1 MPDGFNL
8 PVTLEQIAAVIRQ
21 MTPQQRAKLEALAS
35 APDTGGDQATPAG
48 PPLITAEHMIFSG
61 VNGAT
66 GGYLL
71 PPKTPNEL
79 FAWISGEEKREIE
92 DDADNL
98 AGLWQKVEK
107 KKTRG
112 VIAGIDPIKPEEAGW
127 GIVYHPQTPKA
138 VRDKLAPLVEYRKQQ
153 CKRDAS
159 GLPVEF
165 EYDPIKDESAYG
177 FRLRHG
183 QAHGAVNPQKLP
195 YYLLIVG
202 PPTHIPFRFQYS
214 LDSHHAVGRL
224 HFDDVDDYGRYVAS
238 VLDYE
243 GQDIAVP
250 RQRRATFFGPDSD
263 EAMALSAKYLIQ
275 PLAEALHE
283 KDMEFVS
290 GNQARYH
297 AEHLVPQ
304 DSTRQGLLDLLA
316 RDSDQPALIFTA
328 THGLGFP
335 QKHPQQLSDQGA
347 LVCQGWP
354 GSDNWPQNQPVPE
367 NLYVPARHL
376 PARRFDGLMVFSF
389 ACYSAGTPAMSDFAH
404 IKDHAPLELA
414 PEPFV
419 AHWPQRLLAQGALA
433 FIGHV
438 DRAWFYSYGWPGA
451 GQQTDTFEST
461 LNVILSGKPVGHA
474 MEHFQYKYLDLNNH
488 LTEDGLLDRFGI
500 DQETNQEITR
510 LWTAR
515 NDARSYILLG
525 DPLVR
530 LRPELMAKVN

>member
-1 MPDGFNL
+1 MPEGLAL

-21 MTPQQRAKLEALAS
+21 MTPQQRAELEALLS
-35 APDTGGDQATPAG
+35 APGSVGAGAAPGAG
-48 PPLITAEHMIFSG
+48 PVITAEHMIFSG

-71 PPKTPNEL
+71 PPKTPKEL

-92 DDADNL
+92 EDAANL

-107 KKTRG
+107 KITLG
-112 VIAGIDPIKPEEAGW
+112 VIEGVDPIKPEEAGW
-127 GIVYHPQTPKA
+127 GIVYHPQTPKT
-138 VRDKLAPLVEYRKQQ
+138 VRDKLAPLVAYRQKQ

-165 EYDPIKDESAYG
+165 EYDPTQDKSAYA

-183 QAHGAVNPQKLP
+183 QAHGAVNPEKLP

-224 HFDDVDDYGRYVAS
+224 YFDDVDDYGRYVAG

-243 GQDIAVP
+243 GQDVAVP

-275 PLAEALHE
+275 PLAQALHD
-283 KDMEFVS
+283 KDLELAM
-290 GNQARYH
+290 GNQVRYH
-297 AEHLVPQ
+297 AEHLAPQ

-316 RDSDQPALIFTA
+316 RDSDQPALILTA

-335 QKHPQQLSDQGA
+335 QKHPLQLSDQGA

-354 GSDNWPQNQPVPE
+354 GTDHWPQNQPVPE
-367 NLYVPARHL
+367 SLYVAGRHL
-376 PARRFDGLMVFSF
+376 PARRFDGLMVLSF
-389 ACYSAGTPAMSDFAH
+389 ACYSAGTPAKNDFAH
-404 IKDHAPLELA
+404 IKDHIPPELA

-419 AHWPQRLLAQGALA
+419 ARWPQRLLAQGALA
-433 FIGHV
+433 FVGHV

-451 GQQTDTFEST
+451 GQQTDTFESA
-461 LNVILSGKPVGHA
+461 LKVILAGKPVGHA
-474 MEHFQYKYLDLNNH
+474 MEHFQYRYLDLTND
-488 LTEDGLLDRFGI
+488 LTEDGLLDEFGI
-500 DQETNQEITR
+500 DQQTNQEIMR

-530 LRPELMAKVN
+530 LRPEMMAEV